1 MPQYAAVSRDR
12 HTNQRWLR
20 YDTYSFAAKSAVVP
34 LAAAELPKA
43 MMAFPLAFVKENEA
57 FVPVAVLSLEA
68 EGNLFVAPDGRWIG
82 SYVPSIFRAHP
93 FRLIP
98 SDTGELLLCV
108 DEDSGLV
115 VEGDKGE
122 RFFDEAGEI
131 AGPTKQV
138 LDFLSTVERNRQVT
152 NRASAA
158 LSQAGVIKPWDITL
172 KTETGER
179 KLAGLHQI
187 DEAALNALSAEAF
200 ETLRQAGAL
209 PIAYCQMLSM
219 QHLAGLGKLAEARA
233 KHRGEA
239 ERILKS
245 SFIDLNQDDIDI
257 DWSQFNSDDK

>member
-1 MPQYAAVSRDR
+1 MPRYAAVSRDR

-20 YDTYSFAAKSAVVP
+20 YDTYSFAAKNAVVP
-34 LAAAELPKA
+34 VVAAELPKA
-43 MMAFPLAFVKENEA
+43 MMAFPLAFVNENEA
-57 FVPVAVLSLEA
+57 FMPVAVLSLET
-68 EGNLFVAPDGRWIG
+68 EQNLFVAPDGRWIG
-82 SYVPSIFRAHP
+82 SYVPSAFRAHP

-98 SDTGELLLCV
+98 SDTGELVLCV
-108 DEDSGLV
+108 DEDSGLL
-115 VEGDKGE
+115 VEGDTGE
-122 RFFDEAGEI
+122 CFFDEAGEV
-131 AGPTKQV
+131 AEPTKQV
-138 LDFLSTVERNRQVT
+138 LDFLSTIASNRQVT
-152 NRASAA
+152 NSACAA
-158 LSQAGVIKPWDITL
+158 LSHAGVIKPWEITL
-172 KTETGER
+172 KTDTGER

-245 SFIDLNQDDIDI
+245 SFIDLNQGDIDI
-257 DWSQFNSDDK
+257 DWSQFNTEEK